1 MVKVSDVL
9 ELLKYHYNTNDVE
22 IIQIT
27 DRNGEDIQIWNPWK
41 NKQREIIKDVKIEFD
56 CLLTLVVDDMY
67 EDEQLD
73 DIILQHMS
81 ILMREIK
88 LKNILES

>member
-9 ELLKYHYNTNDVE
+9 ELLKYHYNTDDVE

-27 DRNGEDIQIWNPWK
+27 DRNGDDVFIWTDTWK

-56 CLLTLVVDDMY
+56 CLLTLIVDDMY

-81 ILMREIK
+81 ILMREVK
-88 LKNILES
+88 LKNILE